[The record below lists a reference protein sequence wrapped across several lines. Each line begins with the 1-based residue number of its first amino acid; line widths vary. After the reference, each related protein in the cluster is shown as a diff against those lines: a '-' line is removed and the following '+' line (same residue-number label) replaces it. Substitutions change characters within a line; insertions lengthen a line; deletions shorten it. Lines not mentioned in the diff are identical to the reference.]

1 MFITFAPGKSSAV
14 AITGAATKD
23 VTDDITEAITEDVA
37 PSTKAPAQKVQQTLP
52 TMVLAAPKKDPALCR
67 QAKHNLTALDGIRV
81 RMTDTDGS
89 KRFLTEQGRA
99 GQRANAR
106 RFSKIKC

>member
-1 MFITFAPGKSSAV
+1 MFITFAPGKGSAV
-14 AITGAATKD
+14 ATTGAATKD
-23 VTDDITEAITEDVA
+23 VTEAITEDVA

-89 KRFLTEQGRA
+89 KRLLTEQGRA
-99 GQRANAR
+99 GQRANTR
-106 RFSKIKC
+106 RFSKINC